1 LEIEFEVNEVM
12 VPTACPLID
21 AVSRRGTETSVL
33 LLAVPVPA
41 VMLTVTKP
49 TGSVVAFWALAVGRA
64 ARRAAAK
71 EGIAIF
77 SFIMLVKVE
86 GSPSRLQGNFPN
98 SLDRDGAGVFK
109 VSGDLFSASKS

>member
-1 LEIEFEVNEVM
+1 
-12 VPTACPLID
+12 
-21 AVSRRGTETSVL
+21 
-33 LLAVPVPA
+33 
-41 VMLTVTKP
+41 
-49 TGSVVAFWALAVGRA
+49 VGRA

-109 VSGDLFSASKS
+109 DSGDLDSVIKS

>member
-1 LEIEFEVNEVM
+1 MEFEVKDVI

-21 AVSRRGTETSVL
+21 AVSSRGTETSVL

-41 VMLTVTKP
+41 VILTVTNP
-49 TGSVVAFWALAVGRA
+49 TGSVVAFWALAAGRA

-77 SFIMLVKVE
+77 SFIIFVKVE

-109 VSGDLFSASKS
+109 VSGDLVSAIKC